1 MARLWQ
7 MWSDGGDVANAKG
20 SDISGVTVSSTT
32 GDLTDIGTA
41 TNAVVA
47 TTGQTSTT
55 EAGTVVNG
63 PNDETISSDGQFLY
77 VLNPGVASIGIFQI
91 QTSGTLTRVG
101 ATDYAPP
108 AESALPVGATGLV
121 VR

>member
-7 MWSDGGDVANAKG
+7 MWSDGGDIANAKG

-41 TNAVVA
+41 TNAVIA

-91 QTSGTLTRVG
+91 QPTGTLTRVG
-101 ATDYAPP
+101 ATDFAPP
-108 AESALPVGATGLV
+108 VESALPVGATGLV
-121 VR
+121 AR